1 MILLLYSFF
10 KIISSLYICHIFL
23 ILGYIRSTS
32 YQKEDISM
40 ELQRINEML
49 RKKEKVDIFYQDRP
63 VWVQEVHPNN
73 LATVGFIDN
82 NEEKEIKITDLYEKQ

>member
-1 MILLLYSFF
+1 
-10 KIISSLYICHIFL
+10 
-23 ILGYIRSTS
+23 
-32 YQKEDISM
+32 M